1 MGSLAYI
8 GNWCVRFFALHHT
21 TLTQALHPQLH
32 RSSTNYSPPP
42 RKAIYDRGSS
52 KNGNGD
58 KPAPFTK
65 ETGRVAWLLWRSAY
79 FTRTLSVRNKIL
91 VPFYWFLNCEYLV
104 PVALLGLQ
112 SRNER

>member
-1 MGSLAYI
+1 MPAHLDGVAALALDAA
-8 GNWCVRFFALHHT
+8 GLALASGGHDCSVRFWDVLGQDA
-21 TLTQALHPQLH
+21 
-32 RSSTNYSPPP
+32 
-42 RKAIYDRGSS
+42 